1 MMENNICPVCNKKIE
16 IKETAINHKEKN
28 LPSHFDCIIK
38 EIASTENLSDNEEIC
53 YLGKGSF
60 GILNF
65 RNYSS
70 NHTRFIIRK
79 RIQYEN

>member
-1 MMENNICPVCNKKIE
+1 MENNICPLCQKTIE
-16 IKETAINHKEKN
+16 NMEFALNHKENKI
-28 LPSHFDCIIK
+28 PSHFECIIN
-38 EIASTENLSDNEEIC
+38 EIAKDENLSENEEIC

-70 NHTRFIIRK
+70 NHTRFLIRK
-79 RIQYEN
+79 RIQYDN